1 MSEIKKRKY
10 KCPNYPTPKHHIMP
24 EGPNGMTYADHLDK
38 QRKKEGLPPLN
49 EVQKRQVNYR
59 GHVSKYDL

>member
-1 MSEIKKRKY
+1 
-10 KCPNYPTPKHHIMP
+10 MP
-24 EGPNGMTYADHLDK
+24 EGRNGMTYADHLDK

>member
-1 MSEIKKRKY
+1 
-10 KCPNYPTPKHHIMP
+10 MP

-38 QRKKEGLPPLN
+38 QRKKEGLKPLT